1 MFYSFVGESFDRRFK
16 SVFETI
22 FVVSVLLESD
32 PFLIIYNPTE
42 EIINPVFHWLITN
55 FVLR

>member
-1 MFYSFVGESFDRRFK
+1 MFHSFVGESLDRRFM

-42 EIINPVFHWLITN
+42 EIINRVFHWLITN
-55 FVLR
+55 FALK